1 MTHFN
6 ATSKETAR
14 RARATAIEVNQGVEQ
29 QTFRTRKVMV
39 LLAIVMLGTAMATHA
54 FAAGRM
60 GGGLGLGGGFHG
72 GHMSH
77 GFQPPVLD
85 EAPAMPAPTFNPS
98 ESYTLPQWSETP
110 VSPASPGSVFGN

>member
-1 MTHFN
+1 MTRFN
-6 ATSKETAR
+6 AASKETAR
-14 RARATAIEVNQGVEQ
+14 RARAIAIEVNQSVEQ
-29 QTFRTRKVMV
+29 QSFRTRKVMV
-39 LLAIVMLGTAMATHA
+39 LLAVVMLGTAMATHA

-60 GGGLGLGGGFHG
+60 GGGLGGGFHG

-98 ESYTLPQWSETP
+98 ESYTLPQSPENA

>member
-6 ATSKETAR
+6 AASKETAR
-14 RARATAIEVNQGVEQ
+14 RARAIAIEINQGVEQ
-29 QTFRTRKVMV
+29 RTFRTRKVMV
-39 LLAIVMLGTAMATHA
+39 LLAVAMLGTAMATHA

-60 GGGLGLGGGFHG
+60 GGMGGGLGGFHG

-77 GFQPPVLD
+77 GFQPPVLN
-85 EAPAMPAPTFNPS
+85 EGPSMPAPTFNPS
-98 ESYTLPQWSETP
+98 ESYTLPQSPENT

>member
-60 GGGLGLGGGFHG
+60 GGMGGGLGLGGGFHG
-72 GHMSH
+72 
-77 GFQPPVLD
+77 VD

-98 ESYTLPQWSETP
+98 ESYTLPQSSETP